1 MKQKASKSHKGKIFT
16 EEHKKHLSE
25 GQKGLKRLSQRV
37 KIVQL
42 DLKGNVI
49 KIWNSTKE
57 ASECTGIP
65 ESTIKGSINEHK
77 KSKKGFIWKRN

>member
-1 MKQKASKSHKGKIFT
+1 MN
-16 EEHKKHLSE
+16 L
-25 GQKGLKRLSQRV
+25 
-37 KIVQL
+37 
-42 DLKGNVI
+42 I